1 MSGTEFQKQFLARL
15 LLVSA
20 QAAGSHQGSTSCT
33 SSDVHMTL
41 PIDLMGGREPRRR
54 SRASYIVDSGAS
66 LHCINDINLF
76 DSIYQDHRPV
86 KLRVA
91 NGKILVSHAVGSV
104 KINLQRQDGTT
115 HSILIHNVVYHPEF
129 SHNLLSVRRLW
140 KDNGLKARFG
150 DKNYFKCK
158 NTNEKFS
165 FAFDREFKVQSV
177 SAITTTQIGA
187 DLLHSRL
194 GHCGKNRLRLCPQ
207 RSANFPSHSS
217 LHHDPSDCDACQA
230 GATRR
235 RPFPRRTNQKFT
247 MFGQRLSSDL
257 CGPFPPSVTG
267 KTYALCIVDAATNV
281 LFVEYLDSKSSTLVR
296 DAFQKFMRVYSS
308 ELQACR
314 DAGFPVTW
322 HTDHGGEFM
331 SSDLDDFCEEF
342 AVKRSFSVPYAPPLN
357 AHAER
362 MWGILLRTIRTT
374 MAESGLPTKF
384 WTYAMDNA
392 VTLHNSL
399 PSMKHSNFKSP
410 TEVLTGNL
418 PDLGKFRVFGCVAW
432 FFLPEHERSSK
443 IGPRSVPAVNL
454 GCDPERNGY
463 LLYVPSLNRITS
475 AYHVSFQE
483 RKFLTFSNKYV
494 NVPPSPSPIS
504 PPPPANHPDG
514 GSPVDIFDDAGD
526 ADGEDSETVQ
536 RRPEQDQ
543 QDQQDRCTRAGCTLP
558 RGHDGVHSY
567 EDVGTWKEGARR
579 KRQQAQLLAE
589 KAYDGSYF
597 RVIMDESSGHS
608 FIVSSD
614 VHLDNISIPDTFEQS
629 QTSRFKDR
637 WLEAMLKEITDLM
650 TNKTWTL
657 VDRSDVPDG
666 RRITKSRW
674 CYDLKYLRDGT
685 IERFKARFVA
695 CGYSQIYGQDYTH
708 SFSATLRAT
717 SFRTFLAVC
726 SGRQLKIDQFDIT
739 NAFTEADIDTEI
751 YVEPPKG
758 FTTKGKDGQTQVLR
772 LRKALYGTKQAS
784 RLYQKLLVKR
794 LLDIGFKQSSH
805 DPCVFRYVGEHGEC
819 LVAAYVDDLLVGT
832 SSACTFKWFSS
843 NFIRSDSNPN
853 GFRAKHLGKV
863 NYFLGMAIDQFDDF
877 SISVNQ
883 TKYIEKMLKKF
894 TPSSDVNSIKHNKPC
909 SPESFSKLTF
919 PVDDLER
926 ERVANLPYLQVV
938 GSLLYIACMTR
949 PDIAYHVSM
958 LSKFM
963 HDPSQGCFDA
973 AITLLL
979 YLGNTKDMV
988 GLHYSGSTMA
998 PIGYGKREVDASTVQ
1013 SYIENNYGFVAYS
1026 DASWRSKVNP
1036 YSSYGY
1042 ALYLFGGLVSFSSK
1056 HLKIV
1061 ALSSAEAEYAAA
1073 AQTAREM
1080 TFVRNLCADLGLLL
1094 KGRLCLTVDNEA
1106 AIAICENP
1114 GVTAR
1119 NKHFS
1124 DQVHYVRHEYDHGR
1138 LRLVYVS
1145 TDLQRADGFT
1155 KPLDPAKFFH
1165 WRNFIIVPSHPRV

>member
-1 MSGTEFQKQFLARL
+1 MSEFRKQFLARL
-15 LLVSA
+15 LLVAA
-20 QAAGSHQGSTSCT
+20 QAAGSSQGPTNCT
-33 SSDVHMTL
+33 SSGVNMTL
-41 PIDLMGGREPRRR
+41 PIDPMGCREPRRR
-54 SRASYIVDSGAS
+54 PLTSYIVDSGAS

-76 DSIYQDHRPV
+76 DSIDQNHRPV
-86 KLRVA
+86 RLRVA
-91 NGKILVSHAVGSV
+91 NGKILIAHAVGSV
-104 KINLQRQDGTT
+104 TVHIQRQDGTS
-115 HSILIHNVVYHPEF
+115 HQLLIHNVVYHPEF

-140 KDNGLKARFG
+140 KDNGLKTRFG

-158 NTNEKFS
+158 NSHEKFP
-165 FAFDREFKVQSV
+165 FAFDREFKVPSV
-177 SAITTTQIGA
+177 SAATTSLVDA

-194 GHCGKNRLRLCPQ
+194 GHCGQHRLRLCPS
-207 RSANFPSHSS
+207 RSTNFPHYSS
-217 LHHDPSDCDACQA
+217 LYHNPSECDACQA
-230 GATRR
+230 GAMRR
-235 RPFPRRTNQKFT
+235 RPFPRRVKQQFT

-257 CGPFPPSVTG
+257 CGPFPPSMTG
-267 KTYALCIVDAATNV
+267 KTYALCIVDAATNE
-281 LFVEYLDSKSSTLVR
+281 LYVEYLDSKSSTLVR
-296 DAFQKFMRVYSS
+296 AAFEKFLRVYSA
-308 ELQACR
+308 EIQACR
-314 DAGFPVTW
+314 DAGHSVTW
-322 HTDHGGEFM
+322 HTDNGGEFM
-331 SSDLDDFCEEF
+331 SSDIDDFCEEF
-342 AVKRSFSVPYAPPLN
+342 AIRRSFSVPYAPPLN

-362 MWGILLRTIRTT
+362 MWGILLRTVRTT

-392 VTLHNSL
+392 ASLHNSL
-399 PSMKHSNFKSP
+399 PSLKHADSMSP
-410 TEVLTGNL
+410 SEKRTGKM

-432 FFLPEHERSSK
+432 YFLPEHERSSK
-443 IGPRSVPAVNL
+443 IGPRSVPSVNL

-463 LLYVPSLNRITS
+463 LLYIPALNRITTG
-475 AYHVSFQE
+475 YHVSFQE
-483 RKFLTFSNKYV
+483 RKFLTFTNKYIQ
-494 NVPPSPSPIS
+494 VPPSPSPIS
-504 PPPPANHPDG
+504 SPPSDPHNED
-514 GSPVDIFDDAGD
+514 SPVDIFNDETGVQQRGATPEDDGD
-526 ADGEDSETVQ
+526 DIPKQ
-536 RRPEQDQ
+536 C
-543 QDQQDRCTRAGCTLP
+543 DRTGCTLP
-558 RGHDGVHSY
+558 DGHDGPHSY
-567 EDVGTWKEGARR
+567 ERVGTWKEGARR
-579 KRQQAQLLAE
+579 TRRQAQLMAE
-589 KAYDGSYF
+589 KVYDGNYF
-597 RVIMDESSGHS
+597 RVVLEDSSGQ
-608 FIVSSD
+608 FFTVSSEI
-614 VHLDNISIPDTFEQS
+614 HLDNISIPDTFEQAEA
-629 QTSRFKDR
+629 SRFKDR
-637 WLEAMLKEITDLM
+637 WFEAMLKEITDLLA
-650 TNKTWTL
+650 NKTWES
-657 VDRSDVPDG
+657 VDRSEVPAG

-726 SGRQLKIDQFDIT
+726 AGRKLKIDQFDIT

-784 RLYQKLLVKR
+784 RLYQQLLVRR
-794 LLDIGFKQSSH
+794 LIDIGFKQSSH
-805 DPCVFRYVGEHGEC
+805 DPCVFRYVGEYGEC

-832 SSACTFKWFSS
+832 NSASTFKWFSD
-843 NFIRSDSNPN
+843 NFIRNNSNPQ

-863 NYFLGMAIDQFDDF
+863 NYFLGMAIDQLDDF

-883 TKYIEKMLKKF
+883 TKYVEKMLKKF
-894 TPSSDVNSIKHNKPC
+894 APSFDVNSIKHNKPC
-909 SPESFSKLTF
+909 SPETFSKLSF
-919 PVDDLER
+919 PADDFER
-926 ERVANLPYLQVV
+926 ERVANLPYLQLI
-938 GSLLYIACMTR
+938 GSLLYITCMTR

-958 LSKFM
+958 LCKFM

-973 AITLLL
+973 AVTLLL
-979 YLGNTKDMV
+979 YLGNTKDMT
-988 GLHYSGSTMA
+988 GLHYSGSTVA
-998 PIGYGKREVDASTVQ
+998 PAGYGKRDVDASTVR
-1013 SYIENNYGFVAYS
+1013 SYIENNHGFVAYS

-1042 ALYLFGGLVSFSSK
+1042 VVYLFGGVVSYASK

-1080 TFVRNLCADLGLLL
+1080 TFIRNLCADLGLLL

-1124 DQVHYVRHEYDHGR
+1124 DQVHYVRHEFEHGR
-1138 LRLVYVS
+1138 LRIVFVS

-1155 KPLDPAKFFH
+1155 KPLDPAKFFF
-1165 WRNFIIVPSHPRV
+1165 WRNFVIVPQHPRV